1 MATPTT
7 GVQLFS
13 LGWIADWID
22 KSITKM
28 LTDVV
33 TPMVASITV
42 KIMPV
47 VGLGLSIAL
56 IWYGWLIMTGAIK
69 TPILQ
74 ATRKLVTIAVI
85 VGIAG
90 TGGLYQKQIAGVMLE
105 LPTDVAKLFTG
116 TLKTP
121 AQIMDDAANNG
132 TEISTRLQ
140 ERAPTGLK
148 NIGKAFVF
156 VLIALIISVISA
168 IMSAIG
174 MIVLI
179 TVKLGMGL
187 VVVLGPLCILA
198 LLFEVTKDYFKAWL
212 GQATYYAIYAG
223 LFMVVFMFIMGM
235 FGMLQQGLLDTTKAD
250 QINVFGM
257 LTALIFFMMCAKQML
272 AQVSTLAAKITGGH
286 GEGVSVPLLG
296 KLG

>member
-1 MATPTT
+1 MAAPTT
-7 GVQLFS
+7 GVRLFS

-28 LTDVV
+28 LVDVV
-33 TPMVASITV
+33 TPLVASVTER
-42 KIMPV
+42 IMPV

-56 IWYGWLIMTGAIK
+56 IWYGWLIMTGAIQ

-90 TGGLYQKQIAGVMLE
+90 AGGLYQKQIAGVMLE

-140 ERAPTGLK
+140 ERAPTGIK

-156 VLIALIISVISA
+156 VLIALIITVISS

-187 VVVLGPLCILA
+187 VVVLGPICILA
-198 LLFEVTKDYFKAWL
+198 LLFDVTKDFFNRWL
-212 GQATYYAIYAG
+212 RQAVYYAIYAG
-223 LFMVVFMFIMGM
+223 LFMLVFMFIMGM
-235 FGMLQQGLLDTTKAD
+235 FGMLQQGLLDTTSAD

-272 AQVSTLAAKITGGH
+272 AQVSTITAKISGGD
-286 GEGVSVPLLG
+286 GGGVSVPFLG
-296 KLG
+296 RIG

>member
-1 MATPTT
+1 MAAPTT

-28 LTDVV
+28 LVDVV
-33 TPMVASITV
+33 TPLVASVTE

-47 VGLGLSIAL
+47 VGLGMSIAL
-56 IWYGWLIMTGAIK
+56 IWYGWLIMNGTIQ
-69 TPILQ
+69 TPIL
-74 ATRKLVTIAVI
+74 AAVRKLVSIAVI
-85 VGIAG
+85 VGFAG
-90 TGGLYQKQIAGVMLE
+90 AGGLYQKQIAGVMLD
-105 LPTDVAKLFTG
+105 LPTDVSKLFTG

-140 ERAPTGLK
+140 ERAPTGIK

-156 VLIALIISVISA
+156 VLIALIITIISS

-198 LLFEVTKDYFKAWL
+198 LLFEWSKDFFRRWL
-212 GQATYYAIYAG
+212 QQVIYYAIYAG
-223 LFMVVFMFIMGM
+223 LFMLVFMFIMGM
-235 FGMLQQGLLDTTKAD
+235 FGMLQQALLDTTSAD
-250 QINVFGM
+250 QINIFGM
-257 LTALIFFMMCAKQML
+257 LTALVFFMMCAKQML
-272 AQVSTLAAKITGGH
+272 AQVSTITAKISGGD
-286 GEGVSVPLLG
+286 GGGVSVPFLG
-296 KLG
+296 KIG

>member
-1 MATPTT
+1 MAAPTT

-33 TPMVASITV
+33 TPLVASVTE

-56 IWYGWLIMTGAIK
+56 IWYGWLIMNGTIQ

-74 ATRKLVTIAVI
+74 ATRKLVSIAVI

-90 TGGLYQKQIAGVMLE
+90 TGGLYQRQIAGVMLD
-105 LPTDVAKLFTG
+105 LPTDVARIFTG
-116 TLKTP
+116 TIKTP

-156 VLIALIISVISA
+156 MLIALIITIISS

-198 LLFEVTKDYFKAWL
+198 LLFEVTKDFFKFWL
-212 GQATYYAIYAG
+212 AQAAYYAIYAG

-235 FGMLQQGLLDTTKAD
+235 FGKLQKGLLDTTNAD

-257 LTALIFFMMCAKQML
+257 LTALIFFMMCAQQML
-272 AQVSTLAAKITGGH
+272 AQVSMIASKITNGAGN
-286 GEGVSVPLLG
+286 GVSVPFLG
-296 KLG
+296 KIG